1 MEKNIENM
9 DFSGNRKKKEECF
22 EMETKN
28 KNKKTVIMLAVIGI
42 AIVCICVIGVFAKK
56 AYDRHQEEL
65 RLQAIETKNSE
76 IDGEYQRFEKEEDR
90 NKKLEALKQE
100 MERAEKYKKTEGD
113 YEECSAHYEKIIAQM
128 KNSFVSEYD
137 DTIKIIADKIG
148 DDVEK
153 VDDKEALKN
162 ATSEFTTF
170 KDILK
175 NDFENYNTVEQDSF
189 DKYNSTIDDYVTKY
203 NDRVTAIEKS
213 EEEARKKAEEE
224 AKKTV
229 EAIFPY
235 VDFLF
240 VSEET
245 SRRMLQRTGTLEE
258 IMKGYADTYGCTLIA
273 TTRREAVSPTHH
285 NFNSKIYMN
294 GNFYEEEP
302 YNNIEVI
309 DRIGSGDA
317 YLAGVLYGLIKFGTP
332 ERAIEIGNALSAV
345 KNTVAGDMSASSI
358 EEIESVIKS
367 HKATGHQDEMVR

>member
-1 MEKNIENM
+1 MEFKENTDFDLIGLGEVMLRLSPPNKEKISQSETFEKNAGGSELNVV
-9 DFSGNRKKKEECF
+9 SGAA
-22 EMETKN
+22 
-28 KNKKTVIMLAVIGI
+28 MLGI
-42 AIVCICVIGVFAKK
+42 RSAIVTKLPENKMGHFIRNKIRYGNVSDDYIIYDHSPQKRLGVYYYESGAYPRKSSVI
-56 AYDRHQEEL
+56 YDRANSSFCSLSLDEL
-65 RLQAIETKNSE
+65 PEDIYAKTKIFHISSITLALDPSLKETAIKM
-76 IDGEYQRFEKEEDR
+76 IHKFH
-90 NKKLEALKQE
+90 EAG
-100 MERAEKYKKTEGD
+100 AY
-113 YEECSAHYEKIIAQM
+113 I
-128 KNSFVSEYD
+128 
-137 DTIKIIADKIG
+137 
-148 DDVEK
+148 
-153 VDDKEALKN
+153 
-162 ATSEFTTF
+162 
-170 KDILK
+170 
-175 NDFENYNTVEQDSF
+175 SF
-189 DKYNSTIDDYVTKY
+189 DVNYRASLW
-203 NDRVTAIEKS
+203 S
-213 EEEARKKAEEE
+213 EEE

-258 IMKGYADTYGCTLIA
+258 IMKGYADTYVCTLIA